1 MNMEVDYELETNI
14 SRKELRLLLLHEFRL
29 NHKATEAA
37 NNIYST
43 MGEGVLSIRT
53 AQHWFNRFK
62 NGHFELDDSPHTGR
76 PMEVDIDLLKQLIEE
91 DPRLT
96 SRCLAEQLGC
106 SHTTVEKHLHELRKS
121 WKYGIWIPHDLSPQ
135 QLQQRVDACM
145 ELMTSHRNYEWLKT
159 LITGDEK
166 WVLYVN
172 YTHKRQWLEAGEVG
186 VATPKNDLH
195 PKKIMLSVW
204 WGVKGIIHWELLP
217 AGCTITA
224 DLYCQQLDRVAA
236 KLQGKQDRIYFLHD
250 NARPHIAKSTRK
262 KLLKLGW
269 ITIPHPPYS
278 PDLAP
283 TDYHLFHSLANYL
296 REKKFNDETD
306 IKIEIDTFF
315 NQKSKDFYERG
326 ILSLPE
332 RWQQVIDTD
341 GAYIGQS

>member
-1 MNMEVDYELETNI
+1 
-14 SRKELRLLLLHEFRL
+14 
-29 NHKATEAA
+29 
-37 NNIYST
+37 
-43 MGEGVLSIRT
+43 
-53 AQHWFNRFK
+53 
-62 NGHFELDDSPHTGR
+62 
-76 PMEVDIDLLKQLIEE
+76 MEVDIDLLKQLIEE

-269 ITIPHPPYS
+269 ITIPHPSYS

-315 NQKSKDFYERG
+315 NQKSKDFSERG